1 MKLALSLLIA
11 CSVLPLSAGS
21 AENTPMSATVS
32 EKLVA
37 GNNAFAVDLYGHL
50 RNQSGNLF
58 FSPASVSTALAM
70 TYSGARGDTA
80 TQMANTLH
88 YNLPP
93 DQLHPAM
100 GSLLNGFNATHDGY
114 KLHVANALWAQRDS
128 SFLDTFLNL
137 NKSNYG
143 ASFHR
148 VDFKNST
155 EAARQTI
162 NQWTE
167 QKTENKI
174 KDLLRPGVLKPD
186 TRLVLTNAIYF
197 KSEWQ
202 TTFKKSETK
211 NENFYL
217 SSEHKNV
224 IAPLMHRTGRF
235 NYYQGDTFQILEIP
249 YKNEELSLIIFLPKN
264 FDGLSDF
271 EKLLTASKLQ
281 QWLGQ
286 LGPLPEVEVTIP
298 KFKMTQQIDL
308 AGTLS
313 AMGMPLAFD
322 SHAADFSAMTGK
334 PELFISAVI
343 HKAFIDVNE
352 EGTEAAAATAAVFGL
367 MALAPRPHEQ
377 PLVFRA
383 DHPFLYLI
391 RDNHSGSI
399 LFMGRITD
407 PTK

>member
-1 MKLALSLLIA
+1 M
-11 CSVLPLSAGS
+11 P
-21 AENTPMSATVS
+21 ATDS
-32 EKLVA
+32 EKLVQ
-37 GNNAFAVDLYGHL
+37 GNNTFAVELYSHL

-70 TYSGARGDTA
+70 TYAGARGDTA

-93 DQLHPAM
+93 AQLHPAM
-100 GSLLNGFNATHDGY
+100 GALLNSFNAAHDGY
-114 KLHVANALWAQRDS
+114 QLHVANALWAQQGY
-128 SFLDTFLNL
+128 SFLDAFLKL

-143 ASFHR
+143 AGFHR
-148 VDFKNST
+148 VDFKGAA
-155 EAARQTI
+155 EATRQTI

-167 QKTENKI
+167 QQTENKI

-197 KSEWQ
+197 KSAWQ
-202 TTFKKSETK
+202 TTFKKSQTE

-217 SSEHKNV
+217 SDQHKNV
-224 IAPLMHRTGRF
+224 TAPLMHRTGRF
-235 NYYQGDTFQILEIP
+235 NYYSGDTFQVLEIP
-249 YKNEELSLIIFLPKN
+249 YKNEELSLIVFLPN
-264 FDGLSDF
+264 NHNGLADF
-271 EKLLTASKLQ
+271 ERLLTASNMQ

-286 LGPLPEVEVTIP
+286 LSPVPEVEVTIP
-298 KFKMTQQIDL
+298 KFKLAEQIDL

-313 AMGMPLAFD
+313 SMGMPLAFD
-322 SHAADFSAMTGK
+322 NHAADFPAITGK

-352 EGTEAAAATAAVFGL
+352 DGTEAAAATAAVFGML
-367 MALAPRPHEQ
+367 AVAPRPHEQ
-377 PLVFRA
+377 PIVFRA

-399 LFMGRITD
+399 LFMGRVTD